1 MAVVRADCERGSAP
15 PQRSSQVLAVWCRV
29 ARMKPNGITEKN
41 VHAIVEAAVG
51 QALHTKRVFS
61 LALATLGVIHAGSA
75 SVRGI
80 GQGLGRARG
89 KDGKHGIK
97 QTSRMLSN
105 EGIDVWR
112 LFAHWVPFVLGSRKA
127 LVVTLDWTDFDADG
141 HTTVAL
147 QVVTRHG
154 RTTPLLWKTV
164 PKEGL
169 AGKRNEHEDE
179 LLGRLREVVPE
190 DVEVTVL
197 ADRGFGDVA
206 LYEFL
211 TRLGF
216 YYVVR
221 FRGVVH
227 VEDAKGEVKK
237 AKEWVPDNGRPR
249 LLKGARVTH
258 QRYEVGAVV
267 CVQAK
272 DMKEEWCLATN
283 LPGPKSADVVKLY
296 GKRFRCEET
305 HRDVKNLRFGLGMS
319 AMHLRTP
326 QRRDRLL
333 LVCAMA
339 LALLT
344 LLGAAGE
351 ATGLDK
357 RFRADTRKAR
367 EYSLFNQGL
376 MYYDALPNMR
386 EERRTPLLEKFAEL
400 VSQHAFF
407 REIYGII

>member
-1 MAVVRADCERGSAP
+1 
-15 PQRSSQVLAVWCRV
+15 
-29 ARMKPNGITEKN
+29 MKANAITEKR
-41 VHAIVEAAVG
+41 VHTFVNAAVG
-51 QALHTKRVFS
+51 AALHSKRVQS

-75 SVRGI
+75 SVRSM

-97 QTSRMLSN
+97 QISRMLSN
-105 EGIDVWR
+105 EALDVWR
-112 LFAHWVPFVLGSRKA
+112 LFEHWVALVLGARKT

-154 RTTPLLWKTV
+154 RTTPLMWKTV
-164 PKEGL
+164 PKKGL
-169 AGKRNEHEDE
+169 AGKRNDYEDE
-179 LLGRLREVVPE
+179 LLSRLREVVPE
-190 DVEVTVL
+190 GVEVTVL

-237 AKEWVPDNGRPR
+237 AKEWVPDNGGPR

-258 QRYEVGAVV
+258 QRYETGAVV
-267 CVQAK
+267 CVRAK
-272 DMKEEWCLATN
+272 AMKEEWCLATN
-283 LPGPKSADVVKLY
+283 LPNPKAADVVKLY

-305 HRDVKNLRFGLGMS
+305 HRDVKDLRFGLGMS

-386 EERRTPLLEKFAEL
+386 EERRTPLLEKFVEL
-400 VSQHAFF
+400 ISQHSFF